1 MRLRGVVSD
10 PLYDWSDHDLDE
22 HVAEAPGSAA
32 AEAPAPESH
41 PARLA
46 HRTLQAV
53 RAARVQVCAR
63 YRPWPEGLLVGQR
76 AEGAAGHGLR
86 AAGASQRD
94 RAVRRRL
101 PPDAATPQR
110 DRRNQPRAAATPGAD
125 RLKAHGERRARRHP
139 DRRPAGREHAAV
151 LGRFRARGLCAR
163 RRGCC
168 VGHPSGTERGR
179 R

>member
-1 MRLRGVVSD
+1 MRSRGVASD
-10 PLYDWSDHDLDE
+10 PLYDWSESQGE
-22 HVAEAPGSAA
+22 HVAQAPGSAA

-53 RAARVQVCAR
+53 RTARVQVCAR
-63 YRPWPEGLLVGQR
+63 CRPWPEGLPVGQR
-76 AEGAAGHGLR
+76 PERAAGHGLR
-86 AAGASQRD
+86 AAGASQQD
-94 RAVRRRL
+94 RAVGRRL
-101 PPDAATPQR
+101 PADAGTP
-110 DRRNQPRAAATPGAD
+110 RRGRCDQPRAAATAGAD

-151 LGRFRARGLCAR
+151 LDRFRARGLCAR
-163 RRGCC
+163 RRCRC
-168 VGHPSGTERGR
+168 VRHPPGTERGR